1 MATNRFT
8 ISGYGIVEI
17 NNCMFQKDGSMP
29 SQLPLDTTDF
39 GTGVYAENGMWL
51 KYDEVAGGV
60 FKPDAVGDEVQL
72 HVSSEKSY
80 GIIGSLGLANFKLA
94 GGAYPRLG
102 RPKVGDT
109 YTTNCFCYETTGDS
123 TFADNAAVIAA
134 LGDLASARLYLIPD
148 VTGAPRLTKATD
160 ATDIA
165 AAATM
170 AEVVKYTTMPDGTP
184 GIKVRFVKVAG

>member
-8 ISGYGIVEI
+8 IVGYGIVEI

-29 SQLPLDTTDF
+29 SQLPLNTSDF

-60 FKPDAVGDEVQL
+60 FKPDAVGDEVCL

-80 GIIGSLGLANFKLA
+80 GIVGALGLANFKLA
-94 GGAYPRLG
+94 GGQYPRLG

-109 YTTNCFCYETTGDS
+109 YTTNCFNYITTGDS
-123 TFADNAAVIAA
+123 AFADNDAVITA

-148 VTGAPRLTKATD
+148 VSGAPLLTKAADTT
-160 ATDIA
+160 AIA
-165 AAATM
+165 AANTM
-170 AEVVKYTTMPDGTP
+170 AEIVKFTTMPDGTL
-184 GIKVRFVKVAG
+184 GVKVRFVKVAG